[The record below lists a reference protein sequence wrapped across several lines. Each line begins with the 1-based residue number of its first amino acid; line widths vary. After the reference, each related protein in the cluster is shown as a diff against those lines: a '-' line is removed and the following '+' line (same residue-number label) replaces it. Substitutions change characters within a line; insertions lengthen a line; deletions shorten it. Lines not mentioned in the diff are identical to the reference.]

1 MRIAGPENAIH
12 CRQKPALGEGTAT
25 VPCTSASESGAVE
38 GGAAVDSSPA
48 GRGPESDA
56 GLESIIYFIISTI
69 TKDYV
74 A

>member
-1 MRIAGPENAIH
+1 
-12 CRQKPALGEGTAT
+12 
-25 VPCTSASESGAVE
+25 VE